1 MSEVPLHS
9 VEPTAAVRL
18 GLWANCIR
26 LSQKKQHRLLVPRP
40 WEYNVITAECETPAD
55 PTDLNQHGLMDMLM
69 SHSVPP
75 GFAWLQFPLVSG
87 VDLIMSESLLSK
99 GGGFS
104 LKLCAP
110 HTLSKRQK
118 FFSAARKAM
127 GVRGWLAEVVC
138 RRKRPP
144 LALLLHDLHE
154 QEAPKASSMIQ
165 YLQGRDD
172 QSH

>member
-75 GFAWLQFPLVSG
+75 GFASLPFPLVSG
-87 VDLIMSESLLSK
+87 VHLIMSESLLR
-99 GGGFS
+99 GRGGFGV
-104 LKLCAP
+104 LFEALCASHFIQASEILLCCEKGIGGAAGGWRRLCAEESAP
-110 HTLSKRQK
+110 LWRFFSITCMSKR
-118 FFSAARKAM
+118 
-127 GVRGWLAEVVC
+127 
-138 RRKRPP
+138 RRRPRP
-144 LALLLHDLHE
+144 
-154 QEAPKASSMIQ
+154 
-165 YLQGRDD
+165 
-172 QSH
+172 